1 MLVGIVLVTALVAVL
16 EAQLVLPS
24 MPTLG
29 WVVAGFDLFLQW
41 MRLTLRF
48 RL

>member
-24 MPTLG
+24 TPTLG

-41 MRLTLRF
+41 LPLTPRY
-48 RL
+48 RS